1 MIFLLLIA
9 FLTIIGVFIAA
20 PLFEF
25 VFATLLLV
33 PTVRFLIGYVLIK
46 LNYTIPNGWQSV
58 GMYAL
63 CLAIV
68 VGFAYKVFGRRVS
81 KLSRSDFYPIAF
93 FGLVFSLAYGLC
105 MVWPDFVDL
114 GERLRDYAILASSIH
129 SPVQPLEPWMDG
141 IKLNYYV
148 YWYRFG
154 NLVSNVLGLQ
164 VWQVYHVAISFAI
177 SFYAAVTFQ
186 IVRVIVRGSPGLALC
201 AGLLIPFGSNVAG
214 VLSWKRADKGT
225 GWEPDNGWWGPSR
238 VLQGA
243 IDEFPAWSFILGD
256 AHPHF
261 LNLGAFPFFILI
273 LYRILSGGLN
283 LRARVIHGVMFTIA
297 ATLFLMASNA
307 WEVPMWLGTV
317 AAVTV
322 FAGYLLG
329 YSDFTINVERVEV
342 KGFYNI
348 FRAAVA
354 VIVFFA
360 AIGGAIRSRAPGV
373 NDAPWGATILLLAV
387 GIGFAVW
394 SFPFKTDLWSR
405 LWARLMQ
412 LLKGRWPAHWVV
424 FWCLLFVALKLSSQH
439 IVPEGMK
446 IDMVRTPIPVTTT
459 AEIFVHWGIQLAL
472 LSLGSILLLK
482 LSFQSVVMV
491 CFLILAVSYDK
502 AALFLYTLL
511 GLQVVRLVLD
521 KEDGDRDR
529 WSHVFEGAIT
539 VAGLVLILTPEIVFV
554 NDSYGPEIERM
565 NTIFKLYTTAW
576 GLLGLGAVSVMH
588 RAFERFSPQ
597 LTTVGR
603 LFPAILGGFL
613 CISLALASSFLY
625 SHTVPMRRNGAENQ
639 VGRREEGLGSA
650 NRWHPGAAEII
661 RALRDRPRGRVL
673 ETQGRPYSYT
683 CFVSTLSAQPSY
695 LGWANH
701 INLLTKEYQEVTRRQ
716 KVTDEVYR
724 EQSCEKRKEIA
735 TREQIKYIVVGT
747 LERKNYSGVENLDFS
762 CFIPVARADQYALYE
777 VPDMSM

>member
-33 PTVRFLIGYVLIK
+33 PTVRFLIGYVLLK
-46 LNYTIPNGWQSV
+46 LNYTIPNGIQSV

-63 CLAIV
+63 CLASV
-68 VGFAYKVFGRRVS
+68 VGFAYKVFGRRKT
-81 KLSRSDFYPIAF
+81 KLDKREFYPIAF
-93 FGLVFSLAYGLC
+93 FALVFSMAFGLC

-114 GERLRDYAILASSIH
+114 GERLRDYAILASSIN

-154 NLVSNVLGLQ
+154 NLLSNVLGLE
-164 VWQVYHVAISFAI
+164 VWQAYHVAVSFAI
-177 SFYAAVTFQ
+177 SFYAAVIFQ
-186 IVRVIVRGSPGLALC
+186 LVRVVVRGSAALALC
-201 AGLLIPFGSNVAG
+201 AGILIPFGSNVAG
-214 VLSWKRADKGT
+214 VLSWKRAEDGS
-225 GWEPDNGWWGPSR
+225 GWVPDNGWWGASR

-273 LYRILSGGLN
+273 LYRILSGGLT
-283 LRARVIHGVMFTIA
+283 LPIRLIQGAMFTIA

-317 AAVTV
+317 AAVGV
-322 FAGYLLG
+322 FAGHLLHTG
-329 YSDFTINVERVEV
+329 ALPVKFSGFQGEGVFTGV
-342 KGFYNI
+342 
-348 FRAAVA
+348 RATVGVVVLIAALVGAVQQYA
-354 VIVFFA
+354 AARLAGVF
-360 AIGGAIRSRAPGV
+360 
-373 NDAPWGATILLLAV
+373 ILLMV
-387 GIGFAVW
+387 GIGFFVW
-394 SFPFKTDLWSR
+394 SFPFQTDIGSKVR
-405 LWARLMQ
+405 QIVKR
-412 LLKGRWPAHWVV
+412 RWPAHWVV
-424 FWCLLFVALKLSSQH
+424 FWVLLFVALKLSSQH

-459 AEIFVHWGIQLAL
+459 AEIFVHWGIQLGL
-472 LSLGSILLLK
+472 ITLGSILLLK

-491 CFLILAVSYDK
+491 AFLGLAVLHDK
-502 AALFLYTLL
+502 AVLYLYTLL
-511 GLQVVRLVLD
+511 GLQVVRMLVVKGEGKQSTWAD
-521 KEDGDRDR
+521 
-529 WSHVFEGAIT
+529 VFEGAIT
-539 VAGLVLILTPEIVFV
+539 VAGLVLIITPEIVFV

-588 RAFERFSPQ
+588 RAFDKYSAP
-597 LTTVGR
+597 LSTVGP
-603 LFPAILGGFL
+603 LFPSFIGGTL
-613 CISLALASSFLY
+613 CVALAVASSRLY
-625 SHTVPMRRNGAENQ
+625 SHTVPMRKNGAENQ
-639 VGRREEGLGSA
+639 EGHRQEGLGSA

-661 RALRDRPRGRVL
+661 RALREQPRGRVL
-673 ETQGRPYSYT
+673 EAQGRPYSYT
-683 CFVSTLSAQPSY
+683 CFVSTLSGQPSY

-716 KVTDEVYR
+716 KITDEVYR

-735 TREQIKYIVVGT
+735 AREQIKYVVVGT

-762 CFIPVARADQYALYE
+762 CFIPVARADQYALYT
-777 VPDMSM
+777 VPGMSM